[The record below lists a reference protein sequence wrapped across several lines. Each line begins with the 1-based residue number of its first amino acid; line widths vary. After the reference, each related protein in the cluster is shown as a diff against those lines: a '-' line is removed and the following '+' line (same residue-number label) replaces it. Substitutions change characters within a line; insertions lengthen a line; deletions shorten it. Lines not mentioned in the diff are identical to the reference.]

1 MSYVPGVRAVLRTRV
16 ITALV
21 MLAVLYAATAWLP
34 PFAFALFISA
44 VLLVAV
50 HEWSGLMGLTQNLH
64 KALYLVV
71 FAVLMAGLSQPLG
84 LRPAAVALDREGVL
98 VVCGLGVL
106 FWLFAF
112 TLLKA
117 YPDNRDRWT
126 GVGKT
131 AVIGFLTLLPTWC
144 ALIQL
149 KYLEPRGYL
158 VLALVG
164 LVSIVDIGA
173 FFVGRRFG
181 KSKLAPKLSPQK
193 SWAGFWG
200 GMASCLLLSLVLL
213 YPMHQWVQPLDV
225 STAVALVVM
234 GLVVAVF
241 SVVGDLFESML
252 KRSQGLKDSGR
263 SLPGHGGVLDRIDS
277 LTAAA
282 PVFVFFLMILV
293 DDLAWQ

>member
-1 MSYVPGVRAVLRTRV
+1 MLRTRV

-21 MLAVLYAATAWLP
+21 MLAVLYWATAWLT
-34 PFAFALFISA
+34 PFQFALFISA
-44 VLLVAV
+44 VLLAAV
-50 HEWSGLMGLTQNLH
+50 LEWTGLMGLTRSLQ
-64 KALYLVV
+64 KTLYLVV
-71 FAVLMAGLSQPLG
+71 FALFMILISWPLG
-84 LRPAAVALDREGVL
+84 LRPAAPSLDRQAVL
-98 VVCGLGVL
+98 IVCGLGVI
-106 FWLFAF
+106 FWIFAF

-117 YPDNRDRWT
+117 YPGNRENWT
-126 GVGKT
+126 GHSKT

-149 KYLEPRGYL
+149 KYLEPGGYL
-158 VLALVG
+158 VLALIG

-173 FFVGRRFG
+173 FFVGRKLG
-181 KSKLAPKLSPQK
+181 KSKLAPNLSPQK

-200 GMASCLLLSLVLL
+200 GMASCLVLSLVLL
-213 YPMHQWVQPLDV
+213 YPMYRWVVPLDLL
-225 STAVALVVM
+225 TATALVMM

-263 SLPGHGGVLDRIDS
+263 TLPGHGGVLDRIDS